1 MPRASKMILLFSST
15 SIHNYYAVHVISYIY
30 VLIFSV
36 VTKLWNRYLM
46 GQEWTEAP
54 SIPSALVSMLLRLPK
69 LRFVIV
75 TLGENGCIM
84 LERITNG
91 EF

>member
-1 MPRASKMILLFSST
+1 MFFFIHLFILSLFLVVEF
-15 SIHNYYAVHVISYIY
+15 IFLL
-30 VLIFSV
+30 LIIETLF
-36 VTKLWNRYLM
+36 N

-54 SIPSALVSMLLRLPK
+54 SIPSALVSMLVRLPK

-84 LERITNG
+84 LERSTDG
-91 EF
+91 EFL